1 MESVASREQKEILR
15 RQSIQRQI
23 TQLQAQL
30 SDPSAPCPSGHDS
43 HVEDSKRKHSNGT
56 VLAPASPD
64 RSKRPV
70 LCRYEYD
77 HSPRS
82 ERRKTAVPPEKQPR
96 RAKSDRNL
104 GESCATDRS
113 TVPSA
118 ALQQPGPSN
127 VISKLS
133 TLSKRA
139 PSPSEQC
146 VPERTSS
153 FADKAR

>member
-1 MESVASREQKEILR
+1 MNM
-15 RQSIQRQI
+15 I
-23 TQLQAQL
+23 T
-30 SDPSAPCPSGHDS
+30 H
-43 HVEDSKRKHSNGT
+43 K
-56 VLAPASPD
+56 
-64 RSKRPV
+64 
-70 LCRYEYD
+70 
-77 HSPRS
+77 RS
-82 ERRKTAVPPEKQPR
+82 ERRKTTTAAEAPEKQPR
-96 RAKSDRNL
+96 GAKNHRNL
-104 GESCATDRS
+104 GESCTNNRS

-133 TLSKRA
+133 ALSKRA

>member
-1 MESVASREQKEILR
+1 MESVASREQKELLR
-15 RQSIQRQI
+15 REAIQRQI
-23 TQLQAQL
+23 SQLQAQL
-30 SDPSAPCPSGHDS
+30 SDPNAPCPSEHNS
-43 HVEDSKRKHSNGT
+43 HIEDSKRKHSNGT

-64 RSKRPV
+64 RSKQPV

-77 HSPRS
+77 DSPRS
-82 ERRKTAVPPEKQPR
+82 ERRKTAVPHKKS
-96 RAKSDRNL
+96 AKNHRNL
-104 GESCATDRS
+104 GESCANDRS
-113 TVPSA
+113 TVPSP

-139 PSPSEQC
+139 SSPSEQC

>member
-15 RQSIQRQI
+15 RESIQRQI
-23 TQLQAQL
+23 TQLQARL
-30 SDPSAPCPSGHDS
+30 SDPNAPCPSGHDS
-43 HVEDSKRKHSNGT
+43 HLEDSRRKHSHGT

-77 HSPRS
+77 DSPRL
-82 ERRKTAVPPEKQPR
+82 ERRKTTVPPEKQPR
-96 RAKSDRNL
+96 GAKNHRNL
-104 GESCATDRS
+104 GESCANDHF
-113 TVPSA
+113 TVPSP